1 MKRLFFLLLLPAAT
15 FAQKPF
21 TLKGKIGKLNAPA
34 VIHINYGIV
43 EEGKEHIDSAVL
55 KNGTFVFKGTVKEP
69 TQARVT
75 LMHKGEA
82 PGSVRSA
89 DFITVLLD
97 GTTTIS
103 SRDSLIHA
111 KVSGNKL
118 VNDYVEVNRQ
128 KHVLELW
135 ESKMWF
141 DEVAAPV
148 KDPGFAMKYQALTT
162 EVRDKK
168 TAIDYDYIKKHPD
181 SHLSVMLLLWHAP
194 TDSLQQVDELFSSL
208 AQPLK
213 ETKIGTVIASKL
225 DSRKAI
231 LVGGVAPDFT
241 APDTSGKP
249 VSLYSFKGKYVLID
263 FWASWCRPCRAEN
276 PNVVKAYN
284 KYKDK
289 NFTVIGVSLDRVE
302 EKDKWLKAIDTDH
315 LGEWTQ
321 LGELQGWRSPVAAL
335 YNVHAIP
342 QNVLIDPAGK
352 IIGKNLR
359 GEELQ
364 EKLEALFN

>member
-1 MKRLFFLLLLPAAT
+1 MKRLFFLLFLPGLA

-21 TLKGKIGKLNAPA
+21 TVKGKIGKLNAPA

-43 EEGKEHIDSAVL
+43 EEGKEHVDTAVL
-55 KNGTFVFKGTVKEP
+55 RNGSFTFKGTVNEP
-69 TQARVT
+69 TIARVT
-75 LMHKGEA
+75 LMHKGESPA
-82 PGSVRSA
+82 TVHSP
-89 DFITVLLD
+89 DFITILLD
-97 GTTTIS
+97 GSTTIS
-103 SRDSLIHA
+103 GSDSLIHA
-111 KVSGNKL
+111 KISGNQL

-128 KHVLELW
+128 KLVLDAR

-148 KDPGFAMKYQALTT
+148 KDPNFARRYQALAE
-162 EVRDKK
+162 EVREKK
-168 TAIDYDYIKKHPD
+168 AAIDYNYIRKHPD

-194 TDSLQQVDELFSSL
+194 NDSLQLVDQLFNSL
-208 AQPLK
+208 SQPVRD
-213 ETKIGTVIASKL
+213 TKIGTIIAKKL

-231 LVGGVAPDFT
+231 LVGGIAPDFT
-241 APDTSGKP
+241 APDTSGRQ
-249 VSLYSFKGKYVLID
+249 VSLHSFKGKYVLLD
-263 FWASWCRPCRAEN
+263 FWASWCKPCRAEN

-321 LGELQGWRSPVAAL
+321 LGELLGWRSQVASM

-342 QNVLIDPAGK
+342 QNVLIDPTGK

-359 GEELQ
+359 AEELQ
-364 EKLEALFN
+364 QKLETLFN